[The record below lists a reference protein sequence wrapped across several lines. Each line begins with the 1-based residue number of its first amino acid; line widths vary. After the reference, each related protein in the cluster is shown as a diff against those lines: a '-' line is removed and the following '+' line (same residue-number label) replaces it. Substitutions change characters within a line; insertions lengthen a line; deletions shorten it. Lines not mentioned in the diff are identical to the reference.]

1 MSAIQPRRPAG
12 IPTGGQ
18 FAAKAH
24 PEPGFGLEPDEGLAG
39 RPADGA
45 LGDVANV
52 REGSRTPWGTA
63 QWVAHTAPGAVQ
75 VSTAGHGGIKLSPE
89 RNKMIPPALRN
100 SSGWYEED
108 CEAGIVAWI
117 HPDACPQKG
126 RFPEYD
132 HTPEQVSESGRQTT
146 LNWFPDAY
154 EKATGETLAVG
165 QSFKR
170 DQDLWRSAHAGDEV
184 AVSATRSTTFA
195 DFTEVTV
202 RRGGTCGEAS
212 TERVLLVPSD
222 EYNDPANR
230 HPLGKADGRF
240 VVDPARR
247 YADITLPPAP
257 PKPPRARYR
266 AIDASRLSA
275 AQQRRVG
282 ADLAVRVRCADGE
295 VRTVA
300 EIVEAGMIVGK
311 ASTSPDVRGRRQF
324 YLRMAAEAEGEPGDA
339 TTYALSVSKATWD
352 AMAAPTS

>member
-12 IPTGGQ
+12 IPAGGQ
-18 FAAKAH
+18 FAPKAH
-24 PEPGFGLEPDEGLAG
+24 PEPGFGLEPDEGPAG
-39 RPADGA
+39 RPAHGA

-117 HPDACPQKG
+117 HPDACPQQG
-126 RFPEYD
+126 RTAQE
-132 HTPEQVSESGRQTT
+132 VAESGRRTT
-146 LNWFPDAY
+146 IDWFPDGY
-154 EKATGETLAVG
+154 ETATRETLPVG
-165 QSFKR
+165 ASYNK
-170 DQDLWRSAHAGDEV
+170 DLHLWRSAHAGDEV
-184 AVSATRSTTFA
+184 VVSATRSTTFA

-202 RRGGTCGEAS
+202 RRGGHDGDAS

-222 EYNDPANR
+222 EYNDPANH
-230 HPLGKADGRF
+230 HPLGQAKGRF
-240 VVDPARR
+240 VADPARR
-247 YADITLPPAP
+247 YADITPPPSP

-282 ADLAVRVRCADGE
+282 ADLAVRVRCTDGE

-300 EIVEAGMIVGK
+300 EIVESGMIVGK

-352 AMAAPTS
+352 AMAAPT